1 MIPFPRRLA
10 AFNVLLW
17 VLFAVAAS
25 GINSDSLWYDEFLS
39 LQYAGWPS
47 EQVDLVS
54 IVERIVSSTEHRVIT
69 YDIMLAVWLK
79 FAGWSVFSARLLSLF
94 FGLLA
99 IVWVYRLGCELNSS
113 TAGVCAAVLMG
124 GSAML
129 SVYMHEIRTYSLL
142 ALSTVVLIWLYWR
155 MLQRQSNW
163 KLQAAFL
170 LTATA
175 TLYTH
180 PLAFAQI
187 LSLGVYHV
195 LLAPRGQAWRRLL
208 LLFVLTGILYAPWAL
223 ASFNTVSSFLGTDLR
238 ALTFRTNLDLVRG
251 LARGLSNGIWPFLLL
266 PLFALRRL
274 RRDRGLQLVWT
285 FGLAFLA
292 AMLVTNYMTG
302 VIYHLRYLLPI
313 FPVVALLG
321 GIGCASLLAYRKAV
335 ALILAAWCLAGIY
348 SVSTFG
354 SEFYFRQEHDIFHY
368 TFPFRELVE
377 DLRASAGEGDV
388 IAFEFPYH
396 SWALHGVIDFYMHGA
411 DTHYVLTDSYRF
423 GADWRARLKNFEQLL
438 DEAERLFFVVD
449 RTIDAS
455 GSVAEYERIL
465 ERQHQLCERLWDS
478 ETVRVDIYARADAS
492 CESR

>member
-113 TAGVCAAVLMG
+113 TAGVCAAVLLG

-129 SVYMHEIRTYSLL
+129 SVYMHEVRTYSLL

-175 TLYTH
+175 TLYTY

-274 RRDRGLQLVWT
+274 RRDRGLQFVWT

-302 VIYHLRYLLPI
+302 VIYHLRCLLPI

-354 SEFYFRQEHDIFHY
+354 SEFYFR
-368 TFPFRELVE
+368 
-377 DLRASAGEGDV
+377 
-388 IAFEFPYH
+388 
-396 SWALHGVIDFYMHGA
+396 
-411 DTHYVLTDSYRF
+411 
-423 GADWRARLKNFEQLL
+423 
-438 DEAERLFFVVD
+438 
-449 RTIDAS
+449 
-455 GSVAEYERIL
+455 
-465 ERQHQLCERLWDS
+465 
-478 ETVRVDIYARADAS
+478 
-492 CESR
+492 